1 MPIRFRCPHCHQL
14 LGIARRKAGSHVHC
28 PTCNASLLVPATDE
42 ASDEPEIPSP
52 DLGGVPAPV
61 ADAPGS
67 AGRAPAAH
75 APGSPLP
82 PTEPAGEPAAAPPNF
97 FDRDDFDAL
106 LKFSVSG
113 PVEPRKSAA
122 GSVHTPVPA
131 MRNPPAQPAPAP
143 PAPLP
148 VMPPAHVEPFALPR
162 PSARASVQVQAPAQ
176 LPPGSVVITPTKA
189 TVLTVV
195 VILLLAVAFG
205 AGLIV
210 GRFL

>member
-14 LGIARRKAGSHVHC
+14 LGIARRKSGSMVHC
-28 PTCNASLLVPATDE
+28 PTCNANVLVPDTDE
-42 ASDEPEIPSP
+42 PSDEPEIPSP
-52 DLGGVPAPV
+52 PVAPVPVPAPV
-61 ADAPGS
+61 AAPEAHVPASPPPPSAPG
-67 AGRAPAAH
+67 
-75 APGSPLP
+75 PGL
-82 PTEPAGEPAAAPPNF
+82 

-113 PVEPRKSAA
+113 PVEPRKSAS

-131 MRNPPAQPAPAP
+131 TRNPAPEARPAPAP
-143 PAPLP
+143 PPPPAGHVDPLQALRPLP
-148 VMPPAHVEPFALPR
+148 RER
-162 PSARASVQVQAPAQ
+162 APAPVNGI
-176 LPPGSVVITPTKA
+176 LLTPTRA

-195 VILLLAVAFG
+195 VILLVAIAFG

>member
-52 DLGGVPAPV
+52 DLG
-61 ADAPGS
+61 
-67 AGRAPAAH
+67 AGHPPAAEH
-75 APGSPLP
+75 RAITQPGSPPP
-82 PTEPAGEPAAAPPNF
+82 PTEPAGAPAAAANF

-131 MRNPPAQPAPAP
+131 TRNPPAQPAPAP

-148 VMPPAHVEPFALPR
+148 VMPPANVEPFALPR
-162 PSARASVQVQAPAQ
+162 PSARAAAQAPAQ
-176 LPPGSVVITPTKA
+176 APLPPGSLVLTPTRA

>member
-14 LGIARRKAGSHVHC
+14 LGIARRKSGSMVHC
-28 PTCNASLLVPATDE
+28 PTCNASVLVPAADQLP
-42 ASDEPEIPSP
+42 DDPDMPSP
-52 DLGGVPAPV
+52 PMAPVPVPAPV
-61 ADAPGS
+61 AFPG
-67 AGRAPAAH
+67 ARAPA
-75 APGSPLP
+75 SPP
-82 PTEPAGEPAAAPPNF
+82 PPSEPEQGL

-131 MRNPPAQPAPAP
+131 TRNPAPEAP
-143 PAPLP
+143 PAP
-148 VMPPAHVEPFALPR
+148 ALPPKPPVVNVDPLQALR
-162 PSARASVQVQAPAQ
+162 PLSRERATAPASGI
-176 LPPGSVVITPTKA
+176 LLTPTRA

-195 VILLLAVAFG
+195 IILLMAIVFG